1 MLTVVVCLSLGLGWL
16 CLTCAAVQLVLL
28 LDNRPWLPS
37 QLLRSVSV
45 FMRSAS
51 PASTSL
57 PALLVVLAMDLVA
70 RLVDVVRFRWAVARN
85 VAADGPRRRRRLNQ
99 RRAHNDQGLGMGWLR
114 TSLPPL
120 ERVFDAGASLPSGP
134 GIALRPG
141 TAGESLTF
149 SFTVR
154 APLFSSLSV

>member
-1 MLTVVVCLSLGLGWL
+1 
-16 CLTCAAVQLVLL
+16 
-28 LDNRPWLPS
+28 
-37 QLLRSVSV
+37 
-45 FMRSAS
+45 
-51 PASTSL
+51 
-57 PALLVVLAMDLVA
+57 LLVVLAMDLVA

-99 RRAHNDQGLGMGWLR
+99 RSRHHNDQGPGMRWLR